1 MSNKTQ
7 HFRIQPMASII
18 HVEAYQMRPLFS
30 PHYSFCFL
38 TGGELLCDIDEKRIL
53 LGPGQFLLVP
63 ENKEMFIHYFKDCTG
78 VTGSFSMDF
87 LKDAS
92 YPVLR
97 SSQPIVQSFWFDDAV
112 FMGALTKRM
121 VTAYEDKD
129 RAFLQSA
136 LDMILGQL
144 RPGGHMA
151 VVPEKFL
158 QLVFDPEKAPLSVS
172 EYADMLQVTAN
183 YLNKT
188 VKAHTHRTAIDWI
201 EIARLNLAK
210 KLLKDPSIPI
220 VDVALRS
227 GLEDQSYFSRFFKK
241 KTGLTPSQ
249 FRSGK

>member
-1 MSNKTQ
+1 MSNKSSV
-7 HFRIQPMASII
+7 FRIHSMASIM
-18 HVEAYQMRPLFS
+18 HLEAYQMRPLFF
-30 PHYSFCFL
+30 PQYSFCFL
-38 TGGELLCDIDEKRIL
+38 TGGEALCDIDGKRIL
-53 LGPGQFLLVP
+53 LGPGQLLLVP

-78 VTGSFSMDF
+78 VTGSFTLDF

-121 VTAYEDKD
+121 ITAYEDKD
-129 RAFLQSA
+129 KAFLQSA
-136 LDMILGQL
+136 MDMILGQL

-151 VVPEKFL
+151 VVPEKYL
-158 QLVFDPEKAPLSVS
+158 QLVFDPNQAPLSVS
-172 EYADMLQVTAN
+172 DYADRLNVTAN

-201 EIARLNLAK
+201 DIARLNLAK

-220 VDVALRS
+220 VDVAIRS

-249 FRSGK
+249 FRSEK